1 MKKITLLLGLVGM
14 MSLAQT
20 KGNKEISTQFFPLE
34 NLEVLEMELYAQ
46 VTVDVSGTTSGITI
60 TGDSNLIPLID
71 TEVVGGKLKLAQT
84 EWIQPSQALQITIQA
99 PQLERLQVGVHETV
113 QVKNL
118 DQKQIVLTALLGG
131 ITASGIVTDLA
142 VNAEAGLIDASSLT
156 ATNAQ
161 VNIWKDGKAILNV
174 EERVTTKLSD
184 EARLDFVR
192 QPKEIKGSGYNK
204 AMANVQPA
212 TDGSGKY
219 ISIKIKNNSWNRHHF
234 AVRGPKPD
242 GSYFGYGFPMM
253 PGSVKKENWTVG
265 TKVYKKNALGM
276 RKLLITLTEE
286 DAGKTI
292 ELFD

>member
-1 MKKITLLLGLVGM
+1 MKKMTALLLLVGM

-20 KGNKEISTQFFPLE
+20 KGNKDMITQEIPLKK
-34 NLEVLEMELYAQ
+34 LEVLEMELYAK
-46 VTVDVSGTTSGITI
+46 VVVDVSGNSSKITI

-71 TEVVGGKLKLAQT
+71 TEVVGGKLRLAQT
-84 EWIQPSQALQITIQA
+84 EWIQPSQALEITIQA

-113 QVKNL
+113 QLKNL
-118 DQKQIVLTALLGG
+118 DQEEIVLTALLGG
-131 ITASGIVTDLA
+131 IKASGTVA
-142 VNAEAGLIDASSLT
+142 EVSVNAEAGVIDASLLT
-156 ATNAQ
+156 AQNAQ

-174 EERVTTKLSD
+174 EDQVTTKLSE

-192 QPKEIKGSGYNK
+192 TPKNIKGSGYKK
-204 AMANVQPA
+204 ALSNNQPP
-212 TDGSGKY
+212 TDGTGTY
-219 ISIKIKNNSWNRHHF
+219 ITVKIKNNSWNRNQF
-234 AVRGPKPD
+234 VVRGPKPD

-276 RKLLITLTEE
+276 RKLLVTLTEA

-292 ELFD
+292 ELFN